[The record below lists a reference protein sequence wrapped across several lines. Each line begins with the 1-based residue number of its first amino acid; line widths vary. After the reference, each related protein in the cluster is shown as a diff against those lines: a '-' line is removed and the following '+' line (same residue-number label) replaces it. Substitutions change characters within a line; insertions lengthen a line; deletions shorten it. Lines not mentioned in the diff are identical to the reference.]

1 MNQIVGS
8 RDGRAARRSI
18 GRDHVHVWQMT
29 ERLASNLF
37 LAADEA
43 GMTQEAL
50 DECDASW
57 TDLFKAYRQVLG
69 TAHPDT
75 QRIERKLEIIA
86 EMRASK
92 SPDWDAFISRHR
104 REA

>member
-1 MNQIVGS
+1 MS
-8 RDGRAARRSI
+8 RAVPSV

-43 GMTQEAL
+43 GMTSEAL

-92 SPDWDAFISRHR
+92 RPDWNSFISRHR

>member
-1 MNQIVGS
+1 MAPRS
-8 RDGRAARRSI
+8 RKKR
-18 GRDHVHVWQMT
+18 Q
-29 ERLASNLF
+29 LP
-37 LAADEA
+37 EA
-43 GMTQEAL
+43 KILVAEA
-50 DECDASW
+50 EE
-57 TDLFKAYRQVLG
+57 AYRQVLG

-75 QRIERKLEIIA
+75 QRIQRKLEIIA